1 MNLRRN
7 RYERYVLP
15 LNYKP
20 KAVKKL
26 IFDFMR
32 NIGVSQLIVVFFI
45 GILLFSDFSKII
57 KNIRGL
63 IGEKKVY
70 KNMKKK

>member
-1 MNLRRN
+1 
-7 RYERYVLP
+7 
-15 LNYKP
+15 
-20 KAVKKL
+20 VKKL